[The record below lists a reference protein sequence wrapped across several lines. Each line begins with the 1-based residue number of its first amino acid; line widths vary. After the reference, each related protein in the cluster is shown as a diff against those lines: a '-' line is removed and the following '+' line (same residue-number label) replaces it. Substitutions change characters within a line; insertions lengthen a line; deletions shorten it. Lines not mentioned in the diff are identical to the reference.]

1 MRIVER
7 YVRSIS
13 AQSPAVVVSQQ
24 LERLAIHPCDG
35 LKAVYGD
42 LDRSTY
48 LWNIFRWG
56 FINFIPK
63 LGVFIFQ

>member
-1 MRIVER
+1 MTHLPALNESMWNFTPSDSRIVER
-7 YVRSIS
+7 YVRSILS

-24 LERLAIHPCDG
+24 LERLAIHLCDG

-48 LWNIFRWG
+48 L
-56 FINFIPK
+56 
-63 LGVFIFQ
+63 